1 MEHRP
6 PHDGSELARSGES
19 APADT
24 DLPGAD
30 LPGRT
35 DLPGPDLPGPDLLGM
50 DLEDLRTVDHPVL
63 AALVDDLRRR
73 VAAPGSEAMWGFD
86 NDSDDSGP
94 GS

>member
-6 PHDGSELARSGES
+6 HDGTE
-19 APADT
+19 PAQA
-24 DLPGAD
+24 GI
-30 LPGRT
+30 
-35 DLPGPDLPGPDLLGM
+35 DLLGM

-86 NDSDDSGP
+86 NDTDEAGVQR
-94 GS
+94 